1 MIKNYLKITYR
12 NLKRNKIYV
21 LINTLGM
28 GIAIACCLTA
38 YLLIAYNL
46 EFDDYFNE
54 ESVDHVVKTVHHYQY
69 ADGEADQDLTAP
81 IMLAPQ
87 AASDIPAILRF
98 TRFTNQWGI
107 LSAGDRAFEENLRF
121 ADISFFKMFRMQLER
136 GSFRSF
142 ENNNGVLLS
151 NDAARKY
158 FADEDPIGKVVK
170 VEFNN
175 KTYETVVGGVLEKL
189 PLNISFNIDVL
200 LPMKMY
206 IEGNDIGPDELGYTT
221 AVLFQLSDIDQLQS
235 VEKSLQRYI
244 SRERNETSELKTT
257 SYKLLPFHDLVIN
270 GEVNKSDLRLPIP
283 YMALTVFSVLGFI
296 ILLIA
301 CFNLTNTTIALTAS
315 RMKEMGVRKVVGSS
329 RTQIIVQYLLE
340 MAITITL
347 AIAAGF
353 ILAQI
358 IVPEFAAMWQ
368 LSYGLNDLNSLNLV
382 VALIALLVVAV
393 VLAGIYPA
401 MLNSKS
407 RPIVLLKGDKK
418 VNGTNPFTRVL
429 LVLQFALSIIV
440 LIAGTIF
447 TLNADYQKD
456 ISFGYHKD
464 RLINVSVQDEQV
476 FNRYK
481 DAIADNPDIAGI
493 AGAENHISPY
503 SAYEI
508 TAKFNDDPAFKTL
521 LYSVGAGYFDVVG
534 LEMLRGRDF
543 MWDSES
549 DRETAIVVNEN
560 FVANHKL
567 IHPIDMQLFYQDRP
581 YRIVGVVSN
590 HLDGLKQHDNGE
602 HVYMLA
608 SPEQYKT
615 MVVATGTDDVAD
627 IQHEMEA
634 EWRKLFPDQ
643 PFLSTLQE
651 EVIYMEANA
660 YNHNLRRIFFFLTVL
675 GCLLSVSGIYALASL
690 NIQKRTKE
698 IGVRKVL
705 GATVAHIMVLLNRE
719 FAIIMTL
726 AMVVGG
732 AGGFVITQA
741 LLGDL
746 YAQHIE
752 VGWAPVICCCLL
764 LLTLGLSVS
773 SGIILGVAVTNPR
786 ETLRNE

>member
-28 GIAIACCLTA
+28 GIAMACCLTA

-46 EFDDYFNE
+46 EFDDHFNE

-81 IMLAPQ
+81 IMLGPE

-107 LSAGDRAFEENLRF
+107 LSSGDRAFEENLRF
-121 ADISFFKMFRMQLER
+121 ADISFFRMFKMELQR
-136 GSFRSF
+136 GSFQSF
-142 ENNNGVLLS
+142 ENNNGLLLS
-151 NDAARKY
+151 DEAAKKY
-158 FADEDPIGKVVK
+158 FADEDPIGKIVK

-206 IEGNDIGPDELGYTT
+206 IEGNEIGTDEWDHSVS
-221 AVLFQLSDIDQLQS
+221 VLFQLSNIDQLPS
-235 VEKSLQRYI
+235 VEQTLQRYI
-244 SRERNETSELKTT
+244 SRKSNEKSELKTI
-257 SYKLLPFHDLVIN
+257 SYELLPFRDLVIN

-283 YMALTVFSVLGFI
+283 YMALTIFSVLGFI

-301 CFNLTNTTIALTAS
+301 CFNLTNTTIALTAR
-315 RMKEMGVRKVVGSS
+315 RMKEIGLRKVVGSS
-329 RTQIIVQYLLE
+329 RTQIIGQYLFE
-340 MAITITL
+340 MAVTIAL
-347 AIAAGF
+347 AIAAGVL
-353 ILAQI
+353 LAQI

-368 LSYGLNDLNSLNLV
+368 LRYGLNDLNSLNLV
-382 VALIALLVVAV
+382 IALIALLVVAV

-407 RPIVLLKGDKK
+407 KPIVLLKGSKK
-418 VNGTNPFTRVL
+418 INGTNPFTRLL

-456 ISFGYHKD
+456 ISFGYRKD

-476 FNRYK
+476 YNRYK
-481 DAIADNPDIAGI
+481 NAIADNPDIAGI

-521 LYSVGAGYFDVVG
+521 LYRVGAGYFEVVG
-534 LEMLRGRDF
+534 LEMINGRGF
-543 MWDSES
+543 TQDSRTDS
-549 DRETAIVVNEN
+549 ETAIIVNEN
-560 FVANHKL
+560 FVANHRL
-567 IHPIDMQLFYQDRP
+567 IDPIDMQLFYHDQP

-590 HLDGLKQHDNGE
+590 HLDGLKQHDSEE

-608 SPEQYKT
+608 SPDQYKK
-615 MVVATGTDDVAD
+615 MVIGTGTDDVVR

-660 YNHNLRRIFFFLTVL
+660 YNHNLKRIFFFLTVL

-705 GATVAHIMVLLNRE
+705 GATIAHIMVLLNKE
-719 FAIIMTL
+719 FAFIMAL
-726 AMVVGG
+726 AMVAGG
-732 AGGFVITQA
+732 AGGFFITQA

-752 VGWAPVICCCLL
+752 VGWVPVICSCLL
-764 LLTLGLSVS
+764 LFIIGLSAS
-773 SGIILGVAVTNPR
+773 SGIILRVAVANPR
-786 ETLRNE
+786 ETLRDE